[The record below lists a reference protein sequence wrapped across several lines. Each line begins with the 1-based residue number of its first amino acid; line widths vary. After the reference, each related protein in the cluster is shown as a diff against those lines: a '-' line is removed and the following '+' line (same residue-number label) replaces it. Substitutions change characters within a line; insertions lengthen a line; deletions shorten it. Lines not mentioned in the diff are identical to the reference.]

1 MMRDANQISLPYR
14 PDIDGLRAIAV
25 IAVVLFHAD
34 IAFAKGGF
42 IGVDIFFV
50 ISGFLITS
58 ILARQHSAGMAGLRQ
73 FYERRARRIIPAISA
88 MLFAVMIG
96 GFLLFPPN
104 QIEQTAKAILAT
116 LLFGANFFFWL
127 TSSYFG
133 PESSLN
139 PLTHMW
145 SLGVEEQFYVVFP
158 VCLWVVLRFL
168 ERWRLVIMLCIAVLS
183 FGLSYWL
190 TPHHPPSA
198 FYMLPARAWELL
210 IGSSL
215 ALGISNWPLRSL
227 HRQLLGIAGIAL
239 IANGFAVIDAKT
251 AYPGWHAL
259 LPVVGTAALLAAGGA
274 PGSVATRVFSSPILV
289 AIGLRSYSIYLWHW
303 PVLVWT
309 KTYRGEFYLGA
320 GHVTGAIII
329 GLVLAELSYR
339 LIERPFRDRGRI
351 TLAAFVYGVVA
362 ISLLLAASSVAVL
375 WQHGLPWRFSPQV
388 ARLDGDANAYSAQS
402 MACFANSGTQS
413 FGKVKACR
421 LGPNAN
427 AINFVLWGDSH
438 AGAIAPSLAAL
449 ATAHSKSGYLAAM
462 SSCPPFLA
470 ISAGTRDQNAV
481 TCEKNNSHVLNSI
494 IASKGIDTV
503 FLFAS
508 WQRYYDEDPMF
519 MVNGLKTLAKTL
531 EQSGKT
537 VVLIH
542 GMPRPD
548 IPVPWVLARK
558 SAANQSLPLLA
569 QPAEPWLKTVKTST
583 GIVTANLA
591 EALCGGGNCILARD
605 GRALYVDSSHLSQPA
620 NDLVVTPWLYSKFA
634 DWPKPAAL
642 P

>member
-1 MMRDANQISLPYR
+1 MKPCACAVHWFLAANQMMREANQKSLPYR
-14 PDIDGLRAIAV
+14 SDIDGLRAIAV
-25 IAVVLFHAD
+25 IAVLLFHAD
-34 IAFAKGGF
+34 FAFAKGGF

-58 ILARQHSAGMAGLRQ
+58 ILTREHSAGMAGLRQ

-88 MLFAVMIG
+88 MVFAVMIG

-104 QIEQTAKAILAT
+104 QFEQTAKAILAT
-116 LLFGANFFFWL
+116 LMFGANFFFWQ

-133 PESSLN
+133 PESALN

-145 SLGVEEQFYVVFP
+145 SLGVEEQFYVIFP
-158 VCLWVVLRFL
+158 ICLWVVLRFI
-168 ERWRLVIMLCIAVLS
+168 ERWRLAIILFIAMLS

-190 TPHHPPSA
+190 TSNHPPSA

-239 IANGFAVIDAKT
+239 IAIGFAVIDGRT
-251 AYPGWHAL
+251 AYPGLHAL
-259 LPVVGTAALLAAGGA
+259 LPVVGTTALLAAGAA
-274 PGSVATRVFSSPILV
+274 PSSVATRAFSSPILV

-320 GHVTGAIII
+320 GHVIGAAII
-329 GLVLAELSYR
+329 GLLLAELSYR
-339 LIERPFRDRGRI
+339 LIERPFRDRRRVALS
-351 TLAAFVYGVVA
+351 TMVYGVTA

-388 ARLDGDANAYSAQS
+388 VRLDADTNSYSAQS
-402 MACFANSGTQS
+402 KACFADSGAQS
-413 FGKVKACR
+413 FGKVEACR
-421 LGPNAN
+421 LGPAGN
-427 AINFVLWGDSH
+427 AISFVLWGDSH

-449 ATAHSKSGYLAAM
+449 ATAHSKGGYLAAM

-470 ISAGTRDQNAV
+470 ISAEPRDHNAV
-481 TCEKNNSHVLNSI
+481 ACEKNNSHVLNSI
-494 IASKGIDTV
+494 IASKDIETV

-508 WQRYYDEDPMF
+508 WQRYYDEDPILL
-519 MVNGLKTLAKTL
+519 VSGLKTLAKEL
-531 EQSGKT
+531 KQSGKT
-537 VVLIH
+537 AVLIH

-558 SAANQSLPLLA
+558 SAANQSIPSISSTSRA
-569 QPAEPWLKTVKTST
+569 VAENGKNRHRHRYRQS
-583 GIVTANLA
+583 
-591 EALCGGGNCILARD
+591 C
-605 GRALYVDSSHLSQPA
+605 
-620 NDLVVTPWLYSKFA
+620 
-634 DWPKPAAL
+634 
-642 P
+642 